1 MSEFD
6 MEERAKEKPEEI
18 ANRFKMQWDSP
29 AFDGKMLLLVEYEN
43 DKRCYFKLFNHE
55 KVEFRTTTGCN
66 NMKRLFEA
74 IQAYD
79 IPNFA
84 IQDSDFARV
93 CCKIPEEENYFVTD
107 YHDHEMMC
115 LSNNE
120 IMSAVFE
127 NLAIPYDSALVST
140 TFDDLQMLSYFKWLN
155 YHSHL
160 NVNFKGYKP
169 RGKAKAELRSFDA
182 IYAVVKPQ
190 SPKCCVTITEGDV
203 TAFVGNQTNRD
214 IFEITNGHD
223 FLDILSQNIEE
234 KYNIHGITKESIRP
248 IIYANF
254 TFSRFVKTQLY
265 HDICSWAGENAD
277 LLFAA

>member
-6 MEERAKEKPEEI
+6 MEERTKEKPEEI
-18 ANRFKMQWDSP
+18 ANRYKMQWDSP

-43 DKRCYFKLFNHE
+43 DKRCYFKLFNHD

-66 NMKRLFEA
+66 NMKRLFDA

-79 IPNFA
+79 IPCFA

-93 CCKIPEEENYFVTD
+93 CGKIPEEENYFVTD

-115 LSNNE
+115 LSNKE
-120 IMSAVFE
+120 IMLAVFE
-127 NLAIPYDSALVST
+127 NLAIAYDSALVST
-140 TFDDLQMLSYFKWLN
+140 TFDDLKMLSYFKWFN

-160 NVNFKGYKP
+160 NVNFRGYKP
-169 RGKAKAELRSFDA
+169 RGKVKADLHSFDA

-190 SPKCCVTITEGDV
+190 SPKCCVTITEADLNS
-203 TAFVGNQTNRD
+203 FVSSQTNQNF
-214 IFEITNGHD
+214 FEITNGHD

-234 KYNIHGITKESIRP
+234 KYKIHGITNEGLRST
-248 IIYANF
+248 IYASF
-254 TFSRFVKTQLY
+254 TFDRFVKTQLY
-265 HDICSWAGENAD
+265 HDIYSWAGEKAV